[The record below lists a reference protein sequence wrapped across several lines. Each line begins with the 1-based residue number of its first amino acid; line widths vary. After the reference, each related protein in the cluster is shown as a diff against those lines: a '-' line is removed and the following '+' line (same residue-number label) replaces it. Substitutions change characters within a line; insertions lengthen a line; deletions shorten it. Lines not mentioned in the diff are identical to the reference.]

1 MKVIFTRGISAS
13 GKTTWS
19 EQFVKE
25 NPEFVNINRDDIRWS
40 LFTDNIPD
48 WGKYKFSKGNEKLV
62 SDKQIELIIDA
73 VKNGK
78 SIIISNTN
86 LKDNYITSIMSL
98 PYLSHYSHEVKWF
111 DIDLLE
117 ALKRDALRINGV
129 GYDVITKQYQSYMEL
144 KYSPD
149 YHSHSSGKVDAF
161 ICDIDGTIAN
171 MKGIRTPFEW
181 MKVGNDKPIITS
193 ISMVQGLLNTGF
205 YPIFVS
211 GRDGIC
217 YDATYNWICKQF
229 GNIDF
234 KLFMRPVGSFEKD
247 TKIKK
252 DIFIQHVEGE
262 YNIHVVLDDRPTVS
276 RMFRYEL
283 GLNVVQ
289 IGNPY
294 IEF

>member
-13 GKTTWS
+13 GKTTWAS
-19 EQFVKE
+19 KFVKD
-25 NPEFVNINRDDIRWS
+25 NPDFVNINRDDIRWS
-40 LFTDNIPD
+40 LFTDNVPD
-48 WGKYKFSKGNEKLV
+48 WSKYKFTKGNEKLV
-62 SDKQIELIIDA
+62 SDKQVELIADA
-73 VKNGK
+73 VKEGK

-86 LKDNYITSIMSL
+86 LSDTYITNIMSL
-98 PYLSHYSHEVKWF
+98 PYLSHYSHEIKWF
-111 DIDLLE
+111 AIDLLE
-117 ALKRDALRINGV
+117 ALKRDALRSNGV
-129 GYDVITKQYQSYMEL
+129 GYDVITKQYKSYMEL
-144 KYSPD
+144 KHGAD
-149 YHSHSSGKVDAF
+149 YHRHSSDKVDAF
-161 ICDIDGTIAN
+161 ICDLDGTIAN
-171 MKGIRTPFEW
+171 MKGVRTPFEW
-181 MKVGNDKPIITS
+181 GKVGMDKPIATS
-193 ISMVQGLLNTGF
+193 ISMVEGLLSSGL

-217 YDATYNWICKQF
+217 YEDTHKWLCNQF

-234 KLFMRPVGSFEKD
+234 KLFMRPVSSFEKD

-252 DIFIQHVEGE
+252 DIFMQHIDGE

-289 IGNPY
+289 VGNPY

>member
-1 MKVIFTRGISAS
+1 MKVIYTRGISAS
-13 GKTTWS
+13 GKTTWA
-19 EQFVKE
+19 ENFVRDNKD
-25 NPEFVNINRDDIRWS
+25 FVNINRDDIRWS

-48 WGKYKFSKGNEKLV
+48 WNKYKFSKGNEKIV
-62 SDKQIELIIDA
+62 SDKQVELILEA
-73 VKNGK
+73 VKVGK

-86 LKDNYITSIMSL
+86 LNDTYITNIMSL
-98 PYLSHYSHEVKWF
+98 PYLSHYLHEVKWF

-117 ALKRDALRINGV
+117 ALKRDALRSNGA
-129 GYDVITKQYQSYMEL
+129 GYNVITKQYQSYMEL
-144 KYSPD
+144 KHSPE
-149 YHSHSSGKVDAF
+149 YHRHSSNKIDAF

-181 MKVGNDKPIITS
+181 DKVGMDNPIITS
-193 ISMVQGLLNTGF
+193 VAMVQGLLNTGF

-217 YDATYNWICKQF
+217 YGDTHKWLCKQF
-229 GNIDF
+229 GNVDF
-234 KLFMRPVGSFEKD
+234 KLFMRPEGSFEKD
-247 TKIKK
+247 TKVKK
-252 DIFIQHVEGE
+252 DIFMESIDSS